1 MTPKVALVLLLKY
14 LGMLQTVLLEV
25 GLEMLTPVARHAY
38 LLLQIPPVVLP
49 ATLNSQPLLVPL
61 TPWILTITRTPLCVD
76 IANPGGRRAK
86 VLLFK
91 LVRRVKYFGCH
102 TDLHCTWST

>member
-49 ATLNSQPLLVPL
+49 ATLNSQPLLVPFDAL
-61 TPWILTITRTPLCVD
+61 D
-76 IANPGGRRAK
+76 IGFTYYNQDPT
-86 VLLFK
+86 
-91 LVRRVKYFGCH
+91 VR
-102 TDLHCTWST
+102 